1 MLMLYIM
8 VYRQIGGN
16 VAYTDEFCKGI
27 KADL

>member
-1 MLMLYIM
+1 MLRYNMIIKWK
-8 VYRQIGGN
+8 IGGN